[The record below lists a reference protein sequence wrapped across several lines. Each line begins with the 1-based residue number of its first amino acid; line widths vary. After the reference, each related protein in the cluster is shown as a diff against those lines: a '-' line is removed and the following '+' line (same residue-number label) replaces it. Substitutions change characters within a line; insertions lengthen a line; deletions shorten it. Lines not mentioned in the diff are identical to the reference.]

1 MATRRNV
8 DEVMVRAAAH
18 ARKEDNLEFRNFEVI
33 AIAGHILESSC
44 KHPEGLQQPDC
55 LVGRERER
63 ERDLD
68 ECKYELELNWR
79 SFPRWCSH
87 APSVRDVVACA
98 EIYASAVNA
107 QIESPIAIKDALC
120 AVFLDSLAGLTT
132 YRSDRSFFFSKM
144 SPIHDFSSRLY
155 LINDILSN
163 CVQKAIRDASLYRSH
178 FEAIFEKIF
187 VALGK
192 TYQSIPSR
200 IKMDQFKQRVM
211 NVFRHFDDVALYPTE
226 KLIINQNIFL
236 GLVEYGKEKSEEKEP
251 EDDDE
256 EEEDLDGMPLDERDQ
271 KKVSLSD
278 DEDDIDG
285 VPLEEVAGL
294 STSAKEMPRKFEPE
308 ENGEE
313 VKQMKQEKDRSNQS
327 KELARNIWKDGHK
340 MITVMMMV
348 NPPGQEVSSSAS
360 RELENAFRRMVIG
373 MDRTP

>member
-1 MATRRNV
+1 
-8 DEVMVRAAAH
+8 
-18 ARKEDNLEFRNFEVI
+18 
-33 AIAGHILESSC
+33 
-44 KHPEGLQQPDC
+44 
-55 LVGRERER
+55 
-63 ERDLD
+63 
-68 ECKYELELNWR
+68 
-79 SFPRWCSH
+79 
-87 APSVRDVVACA
+87 
-98 EIYASAVNA
+98 
-107 QIESPIAIKDALC
+107 
-120 AVFLDSLAGLTT
+120 
-132 YRSDRSFFFSKM
+132 M

-226 KLIINQNIFL
+226 KLIMNQNIFL

-271 KKVSLSD
+271 KKVSLYD

-285 VPLEEVAGL
+285 VPLEEVAGP
-294 STSAKEMPRKFEPE
+294 STSAKEMPNKFKPV
-308 ENGEE
+308 E
-313 VKQMKQEKDRSNQS
+313 VN
-327 KELARNIWKDGHK
+327 
-340 MITVMMMV
+340 
-348 NPPGQEVSSSAS
+348 
-360 RELENAFRRMVIG
+360 F
-373 MDRTP
+373 